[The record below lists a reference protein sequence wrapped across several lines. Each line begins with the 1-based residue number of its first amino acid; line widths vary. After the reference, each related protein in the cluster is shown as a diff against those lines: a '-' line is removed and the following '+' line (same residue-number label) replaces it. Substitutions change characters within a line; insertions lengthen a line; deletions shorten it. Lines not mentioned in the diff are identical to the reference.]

1 MKFAEA
7 AEVRDKINQLK
18 TLEEE
23 KAKDELR
30 KLHDD
35 EKNQLDLEN
44 QEETRAFNKQYDN
57 YESEIKKKFED
68 LFQMTKEQQRNEM
81 EGSYKEFI
89 DSFTEKNPKASP
101 EILDLHRKLQGIV
114 KRKE

>member
-57 YESEIKKKFED
+57 
-68 LFQMTKEQQRNEM
+68 
-81 EGSYKEFI
+81 
-89 DSFTEKNPKASP
+89 
-101 EILDLHRKLQGIV
+101 
-114 KRKE
+114 